1 MLSHIKVA
9 HVAEQHAL
17 RKISVAKLK
26 VNEELHF
33 IRNLFQNSV
42 AHKTEL
48 HLVYIVLVDPAYKRL
63 LLLQLVD
70 NRLFW
75 P

>member
-1 MLSHIKVA
+1 MLSYFEVA

-42 AHKTEL
+42 AHKTKL
-48 HLVYIVLVDPAYKRL
+48 HLVYIVLVD
-63 LLLQLVD
+63 LVY
-70 NRLFW
+70 
-75 P
+75 